1 MNILKFFK
9 RNTQTRKQLMQYFS
23 QEYLEKLVNEHKLVQ
38 ASINR
43 LTQKNAI
50 YRRENSI
57 PIMDNALSNFRTRK
71 LELEV
76 QIDELTEFLNG

>member
-1 MNILKFFK
+1 
-9 RNTQTRKQLMQYFS
+9 MQYFS